1 MDRPLPEQASRPG
14 PRGSGQAGKTLP
26 RAPDRRQMDRM
37 TSILAPVRRVTQPK
51 VFGIERIPHR
61 PVLFVGNHTRYGF
74 LDLPLMMSELWTRR
88 RIIVR
93 GLGDHAHYAIPVWR
107 DLLAMGGMVRGTRE
121 NVRALMRAGQSI
133 LVFPGGA
140 DEVFKARG
148 QEYRLL
154 WKERLGFARLAI
166 EFAYPIVPFAAVGA
180 EEMYQVLVDS
190 RTPGAGQVSAL
201 IRRLVGLPLPP
212 LVRGVGPT
220 LLPRPERLYFWFGDP
235 VDTSSYGAAGND
247 DAAARTVRD
256 EVRAAVEE
264 GIRTLRS
271 EREHDPHRGLLPRLR
286 HEEHEL
292 PELAT
297 ADPDAWLVTRAFE
310 ALNEHGAASAGM
322 GVPLGATDRPAA
334 TARREDLAGT
344 RARPCASGTDR
355 GRTRRHLGRTN
366 RRPHDRRPGASRVRV
381 ATPIRV
387 TRRPVPLR
395 GPHRGRSGSD
405 RVHAGIP
412 RPRSSTSCHRRRSG
426 RPAFNNLDGTDTHDT
441 IPRLKS
447 ISRPRF
453 SSPWVMHPLRSPA
466 A

>member
-1 MDRPLPEQASRPG
+1 MPRVQPEEPTRRRGGSRSPGARPG
-14 PRGSGQAGKTLP
+14 LDRAGAGSGTTEVRKQQAVSLP
-26 RAPDRRQMDRM
+26 QAPDRRQMDRM

-51 VFGIERIPHR
+51 VLGIERVPHR

-107 DLLAMGGMVRGTRE
+107 DLLTMGGMVRGTRE
-121 NVRALMRAGQSI
+121 NVRALMRAGQST

-190 RTPGAGQVSAL
+190 RTPGAAQVSAL
-201 IRRLVGLPLPP
+201 MRRLVGLQLPP
-212 LVRGVGPT
+212 MVRGVGPT

-235 VDTSSYGAAGND
+235 VDTSSYGGAGND

-264 GIRTLRS
+264 GIRTLRF

-310 ALNEHGAASAGM
+310 DWNEHGAA
-322 GVPLGATDRPAA
+322 GAAAWVSRWAQLTDPP
-334 TARREDLAGT
+334 EQ
-344 RARPCASGTDR
+344 
-355 GRTRRHLGRTN
+355 
-366 RRPHDRRPGASRVRV
+366 PGASTWRGRDRVLARLDQV
-381 ATPIRV
+381 AAELGASSVEV
-387 TRRPVPLR
+387 TDAHTVGDQVLAVFELR
-395 GPHRGRSGSD
+395 GGSGAPTEPQAFAALVEVDQDQIVRMRVFLD
-405 RVHAGIP
+405 RNEALGANKQNEQ
-412 RPRSSTSCHRRRSG
+412 RPT
-426 RPAFNNLDGTDTHDT
+426 
-441 IPRLKS
+441 
-447 ISRPRF
+447 
-453 SSPWVMHPLRSPA
+453 
-466 A
+466 